1 MLYGQ
6 RWRAV
11 IRDGDHR
18 GMSANRLLQDHRSCR
33 GCHQS
38 IGSNASYHGFCLDCL
53 FLPFFDSA
61 DPDEEEASNRFDPYE
76 VLTHPDGSFI
86 ELGRGSM
93 GITYHALDHTLQ
105 FSVALKVI
113 EFKAA
118 GLEINKERFLREAR
132 AAARLR
138 HPHVA
143 SVLYY
148 GVTESGQCFYAMD
161 LVEGET
167 LAERVQRSGPLSV
180 PDALEVTA
188 QVASALEA
196 AAKHGLVHRDLKPAN
211 LMLISGPG
219 IDVKV
224 IDFGLA
230 KMVGAEEMNDRIT
243 HDGFV
248 GTPAFASPEQF
259 CGAKIDQ
266 RSDYF
271 SLGSN
276 LFYLLTGNPPF
287 NGDQISEL
295 AVQTIHRG
303 PLIAQLKAARVPA
316 TVRKLVD
323 SLLSAAPEDR
333 PQSGQALVKAIA
345 ECQESIA
352 KEKRIGS
359 QTYWAIVAGFGLVM
373 AALLFSLLSGIFT
386 KDSTGKS
393 IAVLP
398 FDNLSPLKDDAYFAD
413 GIQDDILSTLAK
425 IADIRVISRGSVQA
439 YRNPATRPPPRE
451 IGETLHVRYLVNG
464 SIRREG
470 NRIRISAQ
478 LAEAQTGRELWA
490 ERYDG
495 ELADVFTIQTELAEA
510 ISQELRAKLS
520 QAEKSALAEI
530 PTHDLAAYELY
541 LHAKELMV
549 NYDAQTQST
558 EPLYGAVRLLEE
570 AVNRDPSFALA
581 WAMSARAHDGLY
593 SNNPDRPESQRTAAE
608 YALEQA
614 LRLRPDLGQV
624 HLEAGHLLLVTTR
637 DFPAIRRELEIARR
651 TLPNS
656 ANVFGLLASIASRQG
671 QWQEAVQDYQKAS
684 ALDPKNNHWLIAM
697 YGIYDFHRQYREVY
711 PGLAEI
717 DRVGAS
723 KQAIDFKKAVMVW
736 QERDD
741 TSALHALFDGPVGPL
756 RAIGQATLQK
766 ICYDLAD
773 RDFAKAEQT
782 LAADPR
788 QDFEVS
794 ERRLVCRDFLLGWIK
809 KAEGDWAAVKVAF
822 ANSRPLQVAY
832 VEKWPNE
839 PNPLMMLAL
848 TDAAL
853 GRKED
858 ALGEGRQAMMMRPI
872 SQDALDGPVLALDL
886 AGVYLWAG
894 ERELAIK
901 QLETLEQVPRAL
913 TYGDLT
919 MPDWDPL
926 RNDPRFQEL
935 LAKLKEPIPI
945 VDRTDPARK

>member
-1 MLYGQ
+1 
-6 RWRAV
+6 
-11 IRDGDHR
+11 
-18 GMSANRLLQDHRSCR
+18 MSANPLIQAHRLCR

-38 IGSNASYHGFCLDCL
+38 IGPNASYHGFCLDCL
-53 FLPFFDSA
+53 FLPFFDSV
-61 DPDEEEASNRFDPYE
+61 DPDEEDASDRFDPYE
-76 VLTHPDGSFI
+76 ILTHADGSFI

-93 GITYHALDHTLQ
+93 GITYYALDTALQ
-105 FSVALKVI
+105 FPVALKVI

-118 GLEINKERFLREAR
+118 GLEVNRERFLQEAR

-148 GVTESGQCFYAMD
+148 DVTESGQCFYAMD

-167 LAERVQRSGPLSV
+167 LAERIQRSGPLST
-180 PDALEVTA
+180 PDALGVIA

-196 AAKHGLVHRDLKPAN
+196 AEKHGLVHRDLKPAN
-211 LMLISGPG
+211 LMLVDGPD

-230 KMVGAEEMNDRIT
+230 KMVGAQEPNDRIT
-243 HDGFV
+243 HDGFI

-259 CGAKIDQ
+259 RGAQIDQ

-271 SLGSN
+271 SLGST
-276 LFYLLTGNPPF
+276 LFYLLTANPPF

-295 AVQTIHRG
+295 AAQMIHRG

-316 TVRKLVD
+316 PVRKLAN

-333 PQSGQALVKAIA
+333 PQNGQALVKG
-345 ECQESIA
+345 IA
-352 KEKRIGS
+352 KCQRAIRKTQRIGRK
-359 QTYWAIVAGFGLVM
+359 TGWTVATGVCVLF
-373 AALLFSLLSGIFT
+373 AALLFLFQSGFFT
-386 KDSTGKS
+386 KDSTAKS

-398 FDNLSPLKDDAYFAD
+398 FDNLSPAKDDSYFAD
-413 GIQDDILSTLAK
+413 GVQDDILTNLAK
-425 IADIRVISRGSVQA
+425 IADLRVISRASVQV
-439 YRNPATRPPPRE
+439 YRNPANRPPSRE
-451 IGETLHVRYLVNG
+451 IGEALNVRYLLKG

-470 NRIRISAQ
+470 GRIRVTAQ
-478 LAEAQTGRELWA
+478 LEEARTGRELWA

-495 ELADVFTIQTELAEA
+495 ELTDVFTIQVELAEE

-520 QAEKSALAEI
+520 KAEKSSLAQI
-530 PTHDLAAYELY
+530 PTHNLAAYELY
-541 LHAKELMV
+541 LHAKELMA

-558 EPLYGAVRLLEE
+558 EPLYSAVRLLEE
-570 AVNRDPSFALA
+570 GVNRDPGFALA
-581 WAMSARAHDGLY
+581 WAMLARAHDALY
-593 SNNPDRPESQRTAAE
+593 SNNADHTDSRRAAAE
-608 YALEQA
+608 NALQQA
-614 LRLRPDLGQV
+614 LRLRPDLGEV
-624 HLEAGHLLLVTTR
+624 HLEAGHFLLVTTR
-637 DFPAIRRELEIARR
+637 DYPAIRRELEIARR

-671 QWQEAVQDYQKAS
+671 QWHEAVQDYQKAS
-684 ALDPKNNHWLIAM
+684 ALDPKNVHWLIAL
-697 YGIYDFHRQYREVY
+697 YGMYDFHRQYEEVY
-711 PGLAEI
+711 RGLVEI
-717 DRVGAS
+717 ARVGANT
-723 KQAIDFKKAVMVW
+723 QAIAFKKAVMAW

-741 TSALHALFDGPVGPL
+741 TSALHALFDGPAGPL

-766 ICYDLAD
+766 ICYELAD
-773 RDFAKAEQT
+773 RDFAKAEQI

-788 QDFEVS
+788 QEFEVS

-809 KAEGDWAAVKVAF
+809 KAEGDGAAVKVAF
-822 ANSRPLQVAY
+822 ANSRPSQVAY
-832 VEKWPNE
+832 VQKWPNE

-858 ALGEGRQAMMMRPI
+858 ALSEGRQAMMMRPV
-872 SQDALDGPVLALDL
+872 SQDAVDGPVLALDL

-894 ERELAIK
+894 ERELALK

-926 RNDPRFQEL
+926 QNDPRFQEL
-935 LAKLKEPIPI
+935 LAKLKQPIPI
-945 VDRTDPARK
+945 VDRTDLAKK